1 MGLGGAASGSDA
13 LSISCHHSRSEERI
27 VIDAKN
33 AVQIAKQQAAGMLDQ
48 GSTKLEEIERD
59 VYKTRDVWSITLSF
73 PRDLNQVSAIAR
85 IGMDPLQYKRFL
97 IDVETGELIAI
108 KLREL
113 ASR

>member
-1 MGLGGAASGSDA
+1 M
-13 LSISCHHSRSEERI
+13 
-27 VIDAKN
+27 IDAKN

-59 VYKTRDVWSITLSF
+59 VYKTRDIWSITLSF

-85 IGMDPLQYKRFL
+85 LGMDPLQYKRFL
-97 IDVETGELIAI
+97 IDVETGDLVAI
-108 KLREL
+108 KLPEL